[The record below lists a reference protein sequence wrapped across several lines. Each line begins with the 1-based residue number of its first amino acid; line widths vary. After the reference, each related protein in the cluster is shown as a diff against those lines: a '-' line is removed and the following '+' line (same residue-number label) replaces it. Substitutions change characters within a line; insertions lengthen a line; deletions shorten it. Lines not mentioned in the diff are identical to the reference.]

1 MITLL
6 FVTLPI
12 EIMFLIVVRALGW
25 VKLPFVFLV
34 LAIVFFLVAVGL
46 PFHSL
51 KRKKKNWTDMVLV
64 DRLSYLS
71 A

>member
-51 KRKKKNWTDMVLV
+51 GKKEL
-64 DRLSYLS
+64 Y
-71 A
+71 